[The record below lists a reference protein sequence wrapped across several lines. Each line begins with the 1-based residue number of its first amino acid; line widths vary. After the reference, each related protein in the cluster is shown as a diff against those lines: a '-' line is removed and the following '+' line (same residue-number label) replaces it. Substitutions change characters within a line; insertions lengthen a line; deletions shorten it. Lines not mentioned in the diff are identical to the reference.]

1 MSIFDKIVGLVPTVK
16 DRVKSVLEYSKSTA
30 VKIGVVA
37 VISVSALIYSH
48 HLGAKGQQKT
58 IDNLRYEL
66 SIERSRV
73 ESRPANIKSKARRR
87 HAPKLSNRRSQVSEP
102 VSVKE
107 KVEEH
112 EEQRPSCFLLG
123 CLDFRR

>member
-1 MSIFDKIVGLVPTVK
+1 MSIFDKIVGLVPTVT
-16 DRVKSVLEYSKSTA
+16 DRAKSVLEYSKSTA

-58 IDNLRYEL
+58 IDNLRHEL
-66 SIERSRV
+66 SIERSRI
-73 ESRPANIKSKARRR
+73 ESRPSYVKSKARRR
-87 HAPKLSNRRSQVSEP
+87 HAPK

-107 KVEEH
+107 KIEEH